1 MSNKIKKLKD
11 KLNKT
16 LWTDNIE
23 KLKSHLYEQRGNIQ
37 GKSSLLML
45 TKNTSDV
52 VKIVKFCNK
61 NKISIVPQG
70 GRTGLCGGT
79 VPNKNGNE
87 ILLSTEKMDEVI
99 EVNRDGFYMIVQAGC
114 SLSLIKIILFELKI
128 KSIFI
133 ELSNS
138 FSNLIFS

>member
-11 KLNKT
+11 KFNKT
-16 LWTDNIE
+16 IWTDNIE

-45 TKNTSDV
+45 PKNTADV

-79 VPNKNGNE
+79 VPNKTGKE
-87 ILLSTEKMDEVI
+87 IAVLTKTE
-99 EVNRDGFYMIVQAGC
+99 R
-114 SLSLIKIILFELKI
+114 
-128 KSIFI
+128 
-133 ELSNS
+133 
-138 FSNLIFS
+138 